1 MQHKKDLVLNPAYN
15 DIKSNI
21 RIKFVDDIEYWNLN
35 DLNSFVP
42 EKRLDHFKENRDF
55 TEFVDIVEKI
65 IIPGKGGIIKKRG
78 KGGGTYAHRLIALR
92 FAAWL
97 SKEFELQIYLEYDK
111 KRRDYDG
118 WSKERALSK
127 YEYRLMT
134 DAIKDHIATDND
146 GYAYAKEAMLLNSIV
161 FGKDHFDYNPRETA
175 TIEQL
180 AAISVLERYN
190 ATFIE
195 MELPEKERIMR
206 LKEMHI
212 RKNVKRIGE

>member
-1 MQHKKDLVLNPAYN
+1 
-15 DIKSNI
+15 
-21 RIKFVDDIEYWNLN
+21 LN
-35 DLNSFVP
+35 DLNSFIP
-42 EKRLDHFKENRDF
+42 RKNLDHFKANEDYL
-55 TEFVDIVEKI
+55 EFVDVLEKTL
-65 IIPGKGGIIKKRG
+65 IPGKKAVISKRG
-78 KGGGTYAHRLIALR
+78 TGGGTYAHRLVALR

-134 DAIKDHIATDND
+134 DAIKDHIAIDND

-212 RKNVKRIGE
+212 RKNVKLIGD